1 MKALK
6 IKPFKFFEGGGTE
19 KKGGQAQVSC
29 PPERSPEG
37 GLRRSDRQT
46 QLIDFIGGGIS

>member
-37 GLRRSDRQT
+37 GLRRSEKTR
-46 QLIDFIGGGIS
+46 LIDSIGGGIL

>member
-6 IKPFKFFEGGGTE
+6 IKPFKFLRGGTK

-37 GLRRSDRQT
+37 GLRRSEKTGLTDS
-46 QLIDFIGGGIS
+46 IGGGIL

>member
-6 IKPFKFFEGGGTE
+6 IKPSTFLRGGGTE

-37 GLRRSDRQT
+37 GLRRSEKTGLTDS
-46 QLIDFIGGGIS
+46 IGGGIL